1 MYSDKKDTPSLLEA
15 RASAHFSHHSSYS
28 SRALYNR
35 SDQLVNIHQYV
46 KSCFQN
52 PILKTCSIKFM
63 T

>member
-35 SDQLVNIHQYV
+35 SDQLVNIDQYV
-46 KSCFQN
+46 KSGPHLDFE
-52 PILKTCSIKFM
+52 ICSIKFM